1 MLAALALTVGACGSD
16 DDNDQM
22 VDPDAAVVIP
32 GSDQRPTSWTKPD
45 YTKFDVLMSVQV
57 ELAAPLSNYVT
68 DRDLMCVMIGSET
81 RAVTAP
87 QFTGGQHYFP
97 LVIAG
102 YGDDKDATL
111 KYYCDSLHRI
121 YTKEHWTD
129 FDTNLPPTG
138 TSQLY
143 HPSFKE

>member
-1 MLAALALTVGACGSD
+1 MNDQLKSVFSHQPERPDISSSWNGLWSIAWLLVFLLCPKEGRAWSVLT
-16 DDNDQM
+16 NDQM

-45 YTKFDVLMSVQV
+45 YTK
-57 ELAAPLSNYVT
+57 
-68 DRDLMCVMIGSET
+68 
-81 RAVTAP
+81 
-87 QFTGGQHYFP
+87 
-97 LVIAG
+97 
-102 YGDDKDATL
+102 
-111 KYYCDSLHRI
+111 
-121 YTKEHWTD
+121 EHWTD